1 MQGFSNNDHKPFP
14 THDKILKIITD
25 QQIFQSYIPNV
36 TFNRAMSSPL
46 GEKDD
51 KPSFSIF
58 WSYRYNK
65 FMFKEHR
72 YGWFGD
78 CFDFVQRL
86 FGYDNLTDAL
96 MQICIDFD
104 LDQFYI
110 KKNIKK
116 SVVNIP
122 KKFKKVRREIR
133 QVNIR
138 VTLRNW
144 EEYDLQYWKQY
155 GITKNWLDIS
165 GIYPIKYYFIN
176 STTCIADKY
185 AYVYVEN
192 KDGKKTYKIYQPF
205 NKEKKWVSNNDR
217 SVWEL
222 WSVIPHTFDILVIT
236 KSRKDALSIMST
248 CKIPAIS
255 LQAEGTT
262 PKVQVIEEL
271 KERFTHIY
279 LLYDNDFDKTTN
291 YGRKYGRRLSDLFD
305 IPQIEL
311 PELYGQ
317 KDYSD
322 LVKAYGCEQA
332 KEILMSVIKD
342 S

>member
-1 MQGFSNNDHKPFP
+1 MRGFSNNDYKPFP
-14 THDKILKIITD
+14 THDKILELITD
-25 QQIFQSYIPNV
+25 QQIFQSYIPNIV
-36 TFNRAMSSPL
+36 FNTAMSSPL

-51 KPSFSIF
+51 KPSFSVF
-58 WSYRYNK
+58 WSFRYQK
-65 FMFKEHR
+65 YLFKEHR
-72 YGWFGD
+72 YGWYGD

-86 FGYDNLTDAL
+86 YGYSSFKEAL
-96 MQICIDFD
+96 MQICIDFGF
-104 LDQFYI
+104 DQFHI
-110 KKNIKK
+110 NKNIKRG
-116 SVVNIP
+116 VINIP
-122 KKFKKVRREIR
+122 KKFKKVRKAG

-138 VTLRNW
+138 VTLRDW
-144 EEYDLQYWKQY
+144 KEYDLEYWKQF
-155 GITKNWLDIS
+155 GITKQWLDIS

-176 STTCIADKY
+176 STTCIADKH

-205 NKEKKWVSNNDR
+205 SEEKKWVSNNDR

-222 WSVIPHTFDILVIT
+222 WSVIPDTFHILVIT

-248 CKIPAIS
+248 CGIPAIS

-262 PKVQVIEEL
+262 PKDQVVEEL
-271 KERFTHIY
+271 KERFKNIY

-291 YGRKYGRRLSDLFD
+291 YGRNYGRRLSDLFD

-311 PELYGQ
+311 PESYGM

-322 LVKAYGCEQA
+322 LVQAYGPETS
-332 KEILMSVIKD
+332 KNVLIDIIKRG
-342 S
+342 